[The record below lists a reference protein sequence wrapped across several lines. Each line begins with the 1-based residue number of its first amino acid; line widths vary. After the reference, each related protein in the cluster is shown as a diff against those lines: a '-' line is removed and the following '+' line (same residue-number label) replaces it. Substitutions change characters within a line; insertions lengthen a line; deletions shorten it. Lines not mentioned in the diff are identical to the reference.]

1 MARKEGRW
9 LAGENQDICQDVNE
23 SRPIEG
29 ARFVKLR
36 EIICGGDADAA
47 S

>member
-23 SRPIEG
+23 SRPAEG
-29 ARFVKLR
+29 AGFVKLR
-36 EIICGGDADAA
+36 EIICGDGGDAA